1 MKSPWLTSFSA
12 NTLPLLALFLAVS
25 FSFPAT
31 AEPIPPSDLTPTPKV
46 LKADSKASGNFS
58 LPKGWIKAGSHPNEY
73 DMGIDE
79 TVKRNGSKC
88 ASIKSVSEKLHGF
101 GTLMQ
106 MFDAGSFKG
115 KRYRL
120 TAWTK
125 CSNVDGWAGLWM
137 RVDGPNPKKCLAF
150 YNMQDRP
157 LKGTSDWTR
166 QEVVLDVPKEATNIA
181 FGVLLNGAG
190 QVWMDDFKF
199 EKVGKNVPT
208 NALKETSCINKSPTN
223 LDFQEKE

>member
-1 MKSPWLTSFSA
+1 MKFHCKSIFRAASR
-12 NTLPLLALFLAVS
+12 PLLALFLATS
-25 FSFPAT
+25 YCFAAHSEPAT
-31 AEPIPPSDLTPTPKV
+31 PGDLT
-46 LKADSKASGNFS
+46 KAPESAKSDYKSSNTFR
-58 LPKGWIKAGSHPNEY
+58 LPKGWIKAGSHPSEY

-79 TVKRNGSKC
+79 TVKRNNSKC

-106 MFDAGSFKG
+106 MFDADSFKG

-150 YNMQDRP
+150 YNTQDRP
-157 LKGTSDWTR
+157 LKGSTEWAM
-166 QEVVLDVPKEATNIA
+166 QNIVLDVPKDATNIA

-199 EKVGKNVPT
+199 QKVGKNVPT
-208 NALKETSCINKSPTN
+208 NSLKENTSVNKSPTN
-223 LDFQEKE
+223 LNFKD